1 VPGTRNKGRH
11 PRWLLTALGTIR
23 LTRRYLTGPDGGL
36 FPADDDLGI
45 GGYLS
50 TAAERMAVFAGT
62 RDSFAH
68 AQQTLREL
76 CGWNLDD
83 EVIRR
88 LTHAAAR
95 RAAATRDT
103 RADDERFARAPG
115 AAEVQIDAGKVN
127 TDTGWRDVKVAVF
140 ARREAGEPM
149 GLDRWEE
156 RELPAPSARSVV
168 AAIEEAEAFTERV
181 RAEADR
187 LGVTTA
193 PDVTVLA
200 DGAEWI
206 WNLGEEVLPQA
217 AGVLDAFHAIEH
229 VADAVKAVWGDD
241 TPAVAE
247 RVAGGRSALLVEGKA
262 GIESW
267 IGERFAELPEGASG
281 EPLIELAAYL
291 AKHPRRLCY
300 ADRLNL
306 GRGIGSGLVEGSI
319 KQLVNRRLKKTGAR
333 WKVAHVGPLVELAAL
348 VDTPDWNALWVAA

>member
-23 LTRRYLTGPDGGL
+23 LRRQYVTGPGGGL
-36 FPADDDLGI
+36 FPADDALGI
-45 GGYLS
+45 DGYVS

-62 RDSFAH
+62 RDSFAR
-68 AQQTLREL
+68 ARQALREL
-76 CGWNLDD
+76 CGWDLDD
-83 EVIRR
+83 EVIRQ

-95 RAAATRDT
+95 RATATRGT
-103 RADDERFARAPG
+103 RADDEQFARAPG

-127 TDTGWRDVKVAVF
+127 TGTGWRDVKVAVF
-140 ARREAGEPM
+140 ARRKAGEPV
-149 GLDRWEE
+149 GLDRWDE

-168 AAIEEAEAFTERV
+168 AAVEEAEAFADRV

-206 WNLGEEVLPQA
+206 WNLGGEVLPQA

-229 VADAVKAVWGDD
+229 VADAVKAVWGSD
-241 TPAVAE
+241 TAASEE
-247 RVAGGRSALLVEGKA
+247 RVASGRLALLGKGKA

-267 IGERFAELPEGASG
+267 VGERFAELPAGASG

-291 AKHPRRLCY
+291 AKHPTRLGY
-300 ADRLNL
+300 AGRLGL
-306 GRGIGSGLVEGSI
+306 GRSIGSGLVEGSI

-348 VDTPDWNALWVAA
+348 VDTPDWNNLWVAA

>member
-1 VPGTRNKGRH
+1 
-11 PRWLLTALGTIR
+11 LTALGTIR
-23 LTRRYLTGPDGGL
+23 LKRRYLTSPDGGL
-36 FPADDDLGI
+36 FPADDALGI
-45 GGYLS
+45 DGYVS

-68 AQQTLREL
+68 AQQALREL

-83 EVIRR
+83 EVIRQ

-95 RAAATRDT
+95 RATTTRDT
-103 RADDERFARAPG
+103 RNDGERFARAPG
-115 AAEVQIDAGKVN
+115 AIEVQIDAGKVN
-127 TDTGWRDVKVAVF
+127 TDTGWRDVKVAVL
-140 ARREAGEPM
+140 ARRKAGEPM
-149 GLDRWEE
+149 GLDRWDE

-168 AAIEEAEAFTERV
+168 AAVEEVEAFTDRV
-181 RAEADR
+181 RAAADR

-206 WNLGEEVLPQA
+206 WNLGAEVLPQA
-217 AGVLDAFHAIEH
+217 TGVLDAFHAIEH
-229 VADAVKAVWGDD
+229 VADAVRAVWGSD
-241 TPAVAE
+241 TAASEE
-247 RVAGGRSALLVEGKA
+247 RIASGRLALLGKGKA

-267 IGERFAELPEGASG
+267 IGERFAELPVGVSG

-291 AKHPRRLCY
+291 AKHPRRLDY
-300 ADRLNL
+300 AGRLGL
-306 GRGIGSGLVEGSI
+306 GRSIGSGLVEGSI

-348 VDTPDWNALWVAA
+348 IDTPEWNDLWVAA